1 MNSLSS
7 FLNNEILGYARE
19 WAYWSLGAV
28 RRHSP
33 QEKFVVFGRGRSGST
48 LLVDLINEHPK
59 VHCVGE
65 ILNRKVFSPAGMI
78 MSCSRMQAEP
88 VFGFKLLS
96 YQLRSVLGV
105 DPPKE
110 LLRRLVE
117 EDGFKMI
124 YLTRENLL
132 RQTLSKHY
140 AAHRGGWHVRT
151 EKVKRSKM
159 TVNIPLLIQ
168 HLKEGE
174 TLGKFEKEMIAD
186 LDHLSLTYERNL
198 SDEIAQGQTINALC
212 NLLGIEAIQA
222 SSKLKKI
229 APRSFDE
236 FIENA
241 EEMVRAIEK
250 TPFGIYLNF

>member
-7 FLNNEILGYARE
+7 FMNKEILGYARE
-19 WAYWSLGAV
+19 LAYRSMGAV

-33 QEKFVVFGRGRSGST
+33 KEKFVVFGRGRSGST
-48 LLVDLINEHPK
+48 LLVDLINGHPE

-65 ILNRKVFSPAGMI
+65 ILNRKVFSPASMVRN
-78 MSCSRMQAEP
+78 CSRMHAEP

-96 YQLRSVLGV
+96 YQLRSVLRV
-105 DPPKE
+105 DQPKE

-117 EDGFKMI
+117 EDGYKMI
-124 YLTRENLL
+124 FLTRENLL
-132 RQTLSKHY
+132 RQALSTHY
-140 AAHRGGWHVRT
+140 AAHRGGWHDRS
-151 EKVKRSKM
+151 EKVQRTKM
-159 TVNIPLLIQ
+159 TVDIPLLIR

-174 TLGKFEKEMIAD
+174 TLSRFEQEMVAD
-186 LDHLSLTYERNL
+186 FDHLPLTYERNL
-198 SDEIAQGQTINALC
+198 SDEEAQGQTINTLC
-212 NLLGIEAIQA
+212 DLLGIESFQA

-229 APRSFDE
+229 APKSFDE

-250 TPFGIYLNF
+250 TPFAIHLNS